1 MGSTRLKHKN
11 LRELVPGLTLI
22 DQAVATAKNFD
33 ICISTDEPELINL
46 SDDIS
51 IVKRPKNISDSKS
64 QITPSIK
71 HALIE
76 IENSLNKKYDFV
88 IVLMPSIA
96 ARSNGIL
103 KKMIKILEERK
114 NISSVMTAAICPPWI
129 WKISDNKD
137 AQTTWFPNQP
147 KISQDLPTYLAEH
160 ASIII
165 NKRSV
170 VMDNKKWTFP
180 LCLYELPSWSVGL
193 DIDDEMDLNHAKLIF
208 PSIQKVLED
217 WRGDFHIIE
226 KISSI
231 KND

>member
-11 LRELVPGLTLI
+11 LRELIPGLSLI
-22 DQAVATAKNFD
+22 DQAISTAKDFD
-33 ICISTDEPELINL
+33 ICVSTDQPELMKL
-46 SDDIS
+46 SDD
-51 IVKRPKNISDSKS
+51 VLVVERPKNISDSKS

-76 IENSLNKKYDFV
+76 IENRLSKKYDFV

-114 NISSVMTAAICPPWI
+114 NISTIMTAAICPPWI
-129 WKISDNKD
+129 WKISNNNN

-147 KISQDLPTYLAEH
+147 KISQDLPVYLAEH
-160 ASIII
+160 AAIII
-165 NKRSV
+165 NKRQV
-170 VMDNKKWTFP
+170 VIDNKKWAFP

-193 DIDDEMDLNHAKLIF
+193 DIDDETDLNHAKLFF
-208 PSIQKVLED
+208 PSMQDVLED
-217 WRGDFHIIE
+217 WTGKSHMIDT
-226 KISSI
+226 ISTI